1 MSESDAKSKLLG
13 ILARF
18 EDLNPDISVL
28 AQREINAL
36 AHECPRECFPEI
48 AAVVARR
55 IDLYQETPT
64 ARVGKAI
71 LKEYFAALEN
81 SARLLAEAGEISS
94 RAPEQ
99 TLQSFSTALVS
110 YTTSD
115 YGALDHCKILNR
127 AEIPEPLSNAADSF
141 RRRIEVVDTVFGIGF
156 EALWNLDPKQFELWA
171 TDYLD
176 AHQGNLSPDV
186 IRDLLRVLSPA
197 RSLTPRMIT
206 WLVTWC
212 ADSALLEYWPLV
224 TRFSDR
230 ILGRLALRGW
240 ARQIGRPRNASLAH
254 LKLLVEGERM
264 DDERLLAWLTNTLQN
279 FGEGV
284 ERFIQLDHEIPQEE
298 EAWVNTALRS
308 ELHALSTTY
317 IPILLLADHLLSQPD
332 GAAKLAMAFLG
343 IIGKGLN
350 EWEEQINALAQ
361 KIIRRAFLYD
371 LKEGRTPVETIRK
384 FTFGDQVAFTLI
396 CNELD
401 LVSQQFDSV
410 AQREVVVRKLAIF
423 YASYRRAPMLGMEVA
438 RRYRHLARILHED
451 FLRQHLTEEEFAQ
464 VQRED
469 FLHELSSMASLAKRF
484 LDHRRA
490 LEMTVEEIV
499 ASEMEFVAETRAR
512 RLKFIRRYL
521 DEKP

>member
-1 MSESDAKSKLLG
+1 MPDSNSKTKLLG
-13 ILARF
+13 ILASL

-36 AHECPRECFPEI
+36 ARKCPHECFPEVA
-48 AAVVARR
+48 AAVERL
-55 IDLYQETPT
+55 ISLYQNTPT

-81 SARLLAEAGEISS
+81 SARLLAEAGEITPVPAGDAA
-94 RAPEQ
+94 R
-99 TLQSFSTALVS
+99 SFSTAMVL
-110 YTTSD
+110 YTTAD

-127 AEIPEPLSNAADSF
+127 AQIPEPLSNAADSF

-156 EALWNLDPKQFELWA
+156 EALWNLDPNQFEVWA
-171 TDYLD
+171 ADYLD
-176 AHQGNLSPDV
+176 AHQGDLSPDV
-186 IRDLLRVLSPA
+186 IRDLLRVFAPA
-197 RSLTPRMIT
+197 RTLTPRIVN
-206 WLVTWC
+206 WLTTWC
-212 ADSALLEYWPLV
+212 ADTALLEYWPLV

-230 ILGRLALRGW
+230 LLGRLALRGW
-240 ARQIGRPRNASLAH
+240 ARQAGKPRNTSLAH
-254 LKLLVEGERM
+254 LKLMVENERM
-264 DDERLLAWLTNTLQN
+264 DDERLLTWLTNALQN

-284 ERFIQLDHEIPQEE
+284 ERFIQLDRNIAADE
-298 EAWVNTALRS
+298 EAWVNTALRA
-308 ELHALSTTY
+308 ELRTLSTTY
-317 IPILLLADHLLSQPD
+317 IPILMLADHLLYQPD

-350 EWEEQINALAQ
+350 DWEEQMNEFAQ

-423 YASYRRAPMLGMEVA
+423 YASYRRAPLLGMEVA

-451 FLRQHLTEEEFAQ
+451 FLRQHLTEEEYAQ
-464 VQRED
+464 VQQAD

-490 LEMTVEEIV
+490 LEMTVEEMV

-512 RLKFIRRYL
+512 RLKYIRKYL
-521 DEKP
+521 

>member
-1 MSESDAKSKLLG
+1 MSNATAKSKLLA
-13 ILARF
+13 ILKHF
-18 EDLNPDISVL
+18 EDLNPDISVR

-36 AHECPRECFPEI
+36 AQECPVEYFPEI
-48 AAVVARR
+48 AAAVERLIA
-55 IDLYQETPT
+55 LYQDTPT

-81 SARLLAEAGEISS
+81 SARLLAEAGEITAIPHDE
-94 RAPEQ
+94 R
-99 TLQSFSTALVS
+99 TRTFSTAMVL
-110 YTTSD
+110 YTSAN

-156 EALWNLDPKQFELWA
+156 EALWNLSSEHFEAWA

-176 AHQGNLSPDV
+176 AHQGDLSPDV
-186 IRDLLRVLSPA
+186 IRDLLHVLAPSHT
-197 RSLTPRMIT
+197 LTPRMVNWLLT
-206 WLVTWC
+206 WS
-212 ADSALLEYWPLV
+212 ADTALLEYWPLV

-230 ILGRLALRGW
+230 LLGRLALRNW
-240 ARQIGRPRNASLAH
+240 AKQAGKPRNTSLAH
-254 LKLLVEGERM
+254 LKLMVEGEHL

-284 ERFIQLDHEIPQEE
+284 ERFIQLDRNISADE

-308 ELHALSTTY
+308 ELRTLSTTY
-317 IPILLLADHLLSQPD
+317 VPILMLADHLLYQPD

-350 EWEEQINALAQ
+350 EWEEQMNDFAQ
-361 KIIRRAFLYD
+361 KIIRRAFLID

-423 YASYRRAPMLGMEVA
+423 YASYRRAPLLGMEVA

-451 FLRQHLTEEEFAQ
+451 FLRNHLSEQEYAE
-464 VQRED
+464 VQSAD
-469 FLHELSSMASLAKRF
+469 FLHELSSMVSLAKRF

-490 LEMTVEEIV
+490 LEMTVEEMV
-499 ASEMEFVAETRAR
+499 ASEMEFVAETRTR
-512 RLKFIRRYL
+512 RLKYIRSYL
-521 DEKP
+521 GT

>member
-1 MSESDAKSKLLG
+1 MSKSDAKSQLLA
-13 ILARF
+13 ILDRF
-18 EDLNPDISVL
+18 EDLNADISVL

-36 AHECPRECFPEI
+36 ARKCPPESFGEI
-48 AAVVARR
+48 AQKVEHL
-55 IDLYQETPT
+55 IELYQETPT

-71 LKEYFAALEN
+71 LKEYFAALEH
-81 SARLLAEAGEISS
+81 SARQLAAAGEIT
-94 RAPEQ
+94 
-99 TLQSFSTALVS
+99 TLPKDPNLRSFSTALVLYS
-110 YTTSD
+110 TTD

-156 EALWNLDPKQFELWA
+156 EALWNLDPAQFEEWTA
-171 TDYLD
+171 NYLD
-176 AHQGNLSPDV
+176 AHQGNLAPDV
-186 IRDLLRVLSPA
+186 IRDLLRVLTTA
-197 RSLTPRMIT
+197 RSLSPRIIA

-212 ADSALLEYWPLV
+212 GDSALLEYWPLV

-230 ILGRLALRGW
+230 ILGRIALRGW
-240 ARQIGRPRNASLAH
+240 ARQVGRPRTLSLAH
-254 LKLLVEGERM
+254 LKLMVEGERM
-264 DDERLLAWLTNTLQN
+264 DDERMLAWLTNTLQN

-284 ERFIQLDHEIPQEE
+284 ERFIQLDRNVSQDE

-308 ELHALSTTY
+308 ELHALATTY
-317 IPILLLADHLLSQPD
+317 VPILMLADHLLGQPD

-350 EWEEQINALAQ
+350 EWEEQINELAQ

-451 FLRQHLTEEEFAQ
+451 FLRQHLSDAEYAQ
-464 VQRED
+464 IQGED

-490 LEMTVEEIV
+490 LEMTVEEMV

-512 RLKFIRRYL
+512 RLKYIRRYL
-521 DEKP
+521 E